1 MSSRVFPLV
10 CRALVP
16 VFFVRLACARLF
28 SNKVSLSLLLL
39 LYYVYTVFTHRV
51 LTRPPRPQEVA
62 GGRDGTIYG
71 AFSTDAYYQHHAGA
85 ISMAIVK
92 SAAEASWLE
101 KGISALHVERSDV
114 LRCCMMA

>member
-1 MSSRVFPLV
+1 MLT
-10 CRALVP
+10 
-16 VFFVRLACARLF
+16 RLAKEA
-28 SNKVSLSLLLL
+28 
-39 LYYVYTVFTHRV
+39 
-51 LTRPPRPQEVA
+51 A
-62 GGRDGTIYG
+62 AGRDGTIYG
-71 AFSTDAYYQHHAGA
+71 AVFYGDSYYQHHAGA